1 MPLALLAQAAQL
13 LLKPGGLVL
22 ASTIAENA
30 DFMKELLN
38 VTPQVFKPSIPNL
51 VYQYRLYTNYES
63 STLSQL
69 NPEIP
74 EEEP

>member
-1 MPLALLAQAAQL
+1 
-13 LLKPGGLVL
+13 
-22 ASTIAENA
+22 
-30 DFMKELLN
+30 
-38 VTPQVFKPSIPNL
+38 VFKPSIPNL